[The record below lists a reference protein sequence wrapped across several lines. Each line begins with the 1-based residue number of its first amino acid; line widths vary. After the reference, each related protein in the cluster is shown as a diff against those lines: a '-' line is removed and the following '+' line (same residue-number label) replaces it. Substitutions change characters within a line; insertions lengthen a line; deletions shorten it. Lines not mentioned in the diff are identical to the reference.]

1 MAPDD
6 ILGADLQIL
15 VGRGTGLSEWARAR
29 AGQNA
34 HKLLRNVMDH
44 MVADELACSL
54 VKRFVPQHAKIL
66 DPFCGSGRLLAAAQ
80 GASLRVGV
88 DANPLAWLL
97 TTTKF
102 TKIDSA
108 KIKKILLSLREAQRV
123 TPTTQ
128 ASIIT
133 GRKVEWFSKRVA
145 IELNRMV
152 FWINSLKLREPEKL
166 LVASILSATVR
177 EVSFARLD
185 GWKLHRL
192 NAKARSSFKLCPWQ
206 RFEKRLRYCLEE
218 LAIARP
224 TQGRTLIALE
234 DARSLS
240 RTGRGSVSAAGP
252 YDIVLTSPPY
262 GDSQSTVQYGAA
274 SSLCMSVVSGLKGLE
289 HLGLPGRSIDNG
301 CLGGD
306 VDFSASVPNMK
317 KYWAG
322 ASENRFGKAMARFLT
337 DYNEACASI
346 ATNLKPGG
354 TAIFVVGRRST
365 GGYRLKLDKF
375 TIDCLSARGF
385 KLIRTESR
393 ASRRRPTPSPPGRL
407 QRPRAFSICVP
418 FRLPSDQHGR
428 DGIGKRVEEGPRNI
442 GASQRGKAISG
453 QSDMLRQARRPSWPR
468 RVVQVAAKKRAAS
481 SANCSGN

>member
-1 MAPDD
+1 
-6 ILGADLQIL
+6 
-15 VGRGTGLSEWARAR
+15 
-29 AGQNA
+29 
-34 HKLLRNVMDH
+34 

-102 TKIDSA
+102 TKIDST

-123 TPTTQ
+123 TPRMP
-128 ASIIT
+128 ASIVT

-145 IELNRMV
+145 IELNRIV

-192 NAKARSSFKLCPWQ
+192 NAKARSSLKLCPWQ
-206 RFEKRLRYCLEE
+206 RFEKRLRYCLDE
-218 LAIARP
+218 LATARP
-224 TQGRTLIALE
+224 TLGRTLIALE

-301 CLGGD
+301 CLGGGG
-306 VDFSASVPNMK
+306 DFSASIPYMK

-322 ASENRFGKAMARFLT
+322 ALENRFGRAMARFLA
-337 DYNEACASI
+337 DYDEACASI

-385 KLIRTESR
+385 ELIRTEKR
-393 ASRRRPTPSPPGRL
+393 GL
-407 QRPRAFSICVP
+407 QQKHAP
-418 FRLPSDQHGR
+418 
-428 DGIGKRVEEGPRNI
+428 
-442 GASQRGKAISG
+442 
-453 QSDMLRQARRPSWPR
+453 
-468 RVVQVAAKKRAAS
+468 RVVNRFARDAERKHQRSAQVLTMDSEIIVVMKKKRLRS
-481 SANCSGN
+481 SLIRRAPSGSSRSTVQ